1 MKTESR
7 TIQQNNAYFLFQE
20 FVAKE
25 MNSQWI
31 SLNKLVIEIEP
42 RATKESLH
50 IIFKEILFRMY
61 GKDTTTKMNRI
72 ELNECLD
79 VYMQALA
86 MSWVVIEFPSADRQ
100 NLLSYFQ

>member
-31 SLNKLVIEIEP
+31 SLNKLILEIEP

-61 GKDTTTKMNRI
+61 GKDSSRLMTRQEM
-72 ELNECLD
+72 NECLD